1 MSENPSD
8 RIPPPQGGARR
19 WSDRE
24 RIIYKNGPP
33 QLLGDLYHAWLGA
46 SWRTTILVVVLAYA
60 LANAVFALL
69 FLWTGGIENA
79 RPGSFADAYFFAVQ
93 TLATVGY
100 GKMAPAT
107 LAANAVASI
116 GAVLGVIGS
125 ALITG
130 LLFAKLSRPTARVLF
145 SRVAVISPHEGVPSL
160 QFRMSNQRPNR
171 IVEAT
176 LSVSLLRQERTREGV
191 VVRRLIDLRLLR
203 DHSSI
208 FALGWL
214 AIHPIDE
221 RSPLHGQTAETLAAQ
236 EAEVFVAVTGMDETF
251 SQTISARHSYHAEAL
266 VWNAAFVDVIE
277 RLPDGRRA
285 IDYALFHE
293 VKKLDEGA

>member
-1 MSENPSD
+1 MSENPAD
-8 RIPPPQGGARR
+8 RVSSPPAGARR

-33 QLLGDLYHAWLGA
+33 QLLGDLYHAWLTA
-46 SWRTTILVVVLAYA
+46 SWRTAILVVVLAYA

-79 RPGSFADAYFFAVQ
+79 RPGSFADAYFFSVQ

-100 GKMAPAT
+100 GRMAPVNV
-107 LAANAVASI
+107 AANAVASI

-145 SRVAVISPHEGVPSL
+145 SRVAVISPYEGVPSL
-160 QFRMSNQRPNR
+160 QFRMSNQRANR

-191 VVRRLIDLRLLR
+191 VVRRLVDLRLLR
-203 DHSSI
+203 DHSSV

-221 RSPLHGQTAETLAAQ
+221 ESPLLGQTAETLAAQ
-236 EAEVFVAVTGMDETF
+236 EAEIFVAVTGMDETF
-251 SQTISARHSYHAEAL
+251 SQTITARHAYRADDL
-266 VWNAAFVDVIE
+266 LWNAAFVDVIE
-277 RLPDGRRA
+277 VLPDGRRA

-293 VKKLDEGA
+293 VRKVDEGA